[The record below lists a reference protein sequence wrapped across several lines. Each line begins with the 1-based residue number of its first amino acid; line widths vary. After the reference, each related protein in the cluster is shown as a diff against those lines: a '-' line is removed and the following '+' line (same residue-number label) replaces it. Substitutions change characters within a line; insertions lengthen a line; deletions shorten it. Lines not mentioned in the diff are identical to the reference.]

1 MISVNPAS
9 LEVIAKYQPLKK
21 SEILNK
27 INSTHD
33 EFLSWKDISID
44 KRKDILIKYSDPTE
58 KEQLKIRCQE
68 TFGVDL

>member
-44 KRKDILIKYSDPTE
+44 KKKDILI
-58 KEQLKIRCQE
+58 
-68 TFGVDL
+68 